1 MLRLWGRTGIV
12 GPEDGLGYRIID
24 TDSFTVVKW
33 VFSFLPMPA
42 YLVPT
47 PTYLPWVWLE
57 PQGWNKSRS

>member
-1 MLRLWGRTGIV
+1 M